1 MKRRWIIRL
10 GLIGLAIL
18 LARAGW
24 QKADGDP
31 GLLLIYFIFLGAV
44 TGLLTVKF
52 LLPWMIEALSNSLY
66 FPGEKVKPDE
76 ADEEKAE
83 PEEADLNKREGD

>member
-1 MKRRWIIRL
+1 M

-44 TGLLTVKF
+44 AGLLTVKF
-52 LLPWMIEALSNSLY
+52 LLPWLIEALTTSLY
-66 FPGEKVKPDE
+66 FPGEKVKPD
-76 ADEEKAE
+76 AAAEEKTE
-83 PEEADLNKREGD
+83 PEETDLNKREGD

>member
-10 GLIGLAIL
+10 GLIGLAFL
-18 LARAGW
+18 LARTGW

-31 GLLLIYFIFLGAV
+31 MLLLIYFIFLGAV
-44 TGLLTVKF
+44 VGLLTVKF
-52 LLPWMIEALSNSLY
+52 FLPWVIEALTTSLY

-76 ADEEKAE
+76 ADEEKSE
-83 PEEADLNKREGD
+83 LEETDLNKREGD

>member
-10 GLIGLAIL
+10 GHIGLAIL

-44 TGLLTVKF
+44 AGLLTVKF
-52 LLPWMIEALSNSLY
+52 FLPWVIEALTMSLF

-76 ADEEKAE
+76 APEEK
-83 PEEADLNKREGD
+83 EEAEDTDLDKGEGG